1 MNAAQLRRVNAES
14 FAHYRLGLIELLL
27 DAVRHGA
34 SVGFMADF
42 DEAQAR
48 EYLRSV
54 QASIEDTSL
63 LLWVVV
69 RDEQVIASVQLA
81 LCQKANG
88 LNRAEVQKLLV
99 HSSARRHGLGQ
110 QLMNTL
116 ELAARQHKRGLLYL
130 VILAV
135 PLCAYILQQAQ
146 GLINFAADDPEGMSN
161 NRFTLWNYLVIV
173 PGVVMWCLTGLGLW
187 AIYRP

>member
-1 MNAAQLRRVNAES
+1 MSAAQIRRVNAES
-14 FAHYRLGLIELLL
+14 FAHYRQGLSELLL
-27 DAVRHGA
+27 DAVSHGA

-42 DEAQAR
+42 DDVQAR
-48 EYLRSV
+48 SYLNGV
-54 QASIEDTSL
+54 QASLQDASL

-88 LNRAEVQKLLV
+88 RNRAEVQKLLV

-116 ELAARQHKRGLLYL
+116 ELAARQHRRGLLYL
-130 VILAV
+130 DTEAGSPAEAFYQSLRYTKIGEL
-135 PLCAYILQQAQ
+135 PDYCQSPDGRYS
-146 GLINFAADDPEGMSN
+146 P
-161 NRFTLWNYLVIV
+161 T
-173 PGVVMWCLTGLGLW
+173 
-187 AIYRP
+187 AIYYKTLGQPA

>member
-1 MNAAQLRRVNAES
+1 MSAAHLRRVNAES
-14 FAHYRLGLIELLL
+14 FAHYRQGLVELLL

-48 EYLRSV
+48 AYLIGV
-54 QASIEDTSL
+54 QASIEDQSL

-88 LNRAEVQKLLV
+88 RNRAEVQKLLV
-99 HSSARRHGLGQ
+99 HSTARRHGLGQ

-116 ELAARQHKRGLLYL
+116 ELAARQHRRGLLFLDTEAGSGAEAFYQSL
-130 VILAV
+130 HYTKVGEL
-135 PLCAYILQQAQ
+135 PDYCQSPDGRYS
-146 GLINFAADDPEGMSN
+146 P
-161 NRFTLWNYLVIV
+161 T
-173 PGVVMWCLTGLGLW
+173 
-187 AIYRP
+187 AIYFKTLGQPA

>member
-1 MNAAQLRRVNAES
+1 MSAAQLRRVNAES
-14 FAHYRLGLIELLL
+14 FAHYRRGLIELLL
-27 DAVRHGA
+27 DAVQHGA

-48 EYLRSV
+48 DYPQQ
-54 QASIEDTSL
+54 QAGVEDTSL

-130 VILAV
+130 DTEAGSGAEAFYQSLR
-135 PLCAYILQQAQ
+135 Y
-146 GLINFAADDPEGMSN
+146 
-161 NRFTLWNYLVIV
+161 TK
-173 PGVVMWCLTGLGLW
+173 LGELPDYCQSPDGRYSPT
-187 AIYRP
+187 AIYYKTLGQPA

>member
-14 FAHYRLGLIELLL
+14 FAHYRQGLIELLL

-34 SVGFMADF
+34 SIGFMADF

-48 EYLRSV
+48 AYLHSV
-54 QASIEDTSL
+54 QASIEDASL

-69 RDEQVIASVQLA
+69 RDERVIASVQLA

-99 HSSARRHGLGQ
+99 HSSARRHGLGH
-110 QLMNTL
+110 QLMQAL

-130 VILAV
+130 DTEAGSEAEAFYQSLRYTKIGEL
-135 PLCAYILQQAQ
+135 PDYCQSPDGRYS
-146 GLINFAADDPEGMSN
+146 P
-161 NRFTLWNYLVIV
+161 T
-173 PGVVMWCLTGLGLW
+173 
-187 AIYRP
+187 AIYYKTLGQPA